1 MNPEEAKESAKTH
14 LLDYLNAKGINTSTN
29 FSCLN
34 PSHDDKHPS
43 MSFDSRRNR
52 CHCFSCGVDY
62 DIFDVIGIETGLSGK
77 ELFDHVYKK
86 FSIPVDYSNFNGKSK
101 NSEYIPH
108 SESNT
113 NNYINKKAQP
123 EQRES

>member
-1 MNPEEAKESAKTH
+1 MNPEEAKESAKSH

-34 PSHDDKHPS
+34 PAHEDKHPS

-62 DIFDVIGIETGLSGK
+62 DILILS
-77 ELFDHVYKK
+77 
-86 FSIPVDYSNFNGKSK
+86 ISK
-101 NSEYIPH
+101 PD
-108 SESNT
+108 
-113 NNYINKKAQP
+113 
-123 EQRES
+123 